1 MQILENLMANH
12 KKPLDLRCLPNSRE
26 EAVDTGSLHYFTGSP
41 CKHGHLSPRF
51 VSNCRCIVCNRDSM
65 NRSAQRP
72 RAKQLQAVAYKRYI
86 QTPKGRAAS
95 RRSQSSRRAVRG
107 NALPIWQDR
116 SEVAEFVGKCPPDWH
131 VDHIIPL
138 NGSTVC
144 GLHVLANL
152 QYLPAQEN
160 RSKYNRV
167 DPLTLDH
174 VVCVLPGFRTYT
186 HT

>member
-1 MQILENLMANH
+1 MANH
-12 KKPLDLRCLPNSRE
+12 KKPLDLRCLPSSRE
-26 EAVDTGSLHYFTGSP
+26 DAAGTGSLHYFTGSP

-65 NRSAQRP
+65 SKSAQRA
-72 RAKQLQAVAYKRYI
+72 RAKQLQAAAYKRYI

-107 NALPIWQDR
+107 NALPLWQDR
-116 SEVAEFVGKCPPDWH
+116 SEVAEFVGLCPLGWH
-131 VDHIIPL
+131 ADHIIPL
-138 NGSTVC
+138 NGNGVC

-160 RSKYNRV
+160 LSKSNKV
-167 DPLTLDH
+167 DPLTLEAN
-174 VVCVLPGFRTYT
+174 VCILPGFRTYT